1 MKISENISKKT
12 DILSRIGNTPLVE
25 IKKVFHSP
33 HTRILAKCEWFNP
46 GGSVKDRA
54 AARIVSQAEKTGLLR
69 PGKTILDAT
78 SGNTGIALAMI
89 GALRGYA
96 VELALPKNVTPERKQ
111 ILASYGA
118 TFHLTDPLEGADGA
132 IQKARELAASDPDK
146 YYYSDQYSNPS
157 NWQAHF
163 HGTAPEIYHQL
174 DGEITHFLAGIG
186 TSGTFV
192 GTSRGLKKLDPRI
205 QVVSFIPSDPLH
217 GLEGL
222 KHLPT
227 AMVPAIYDPDI
238 ADTEL
243 TAETEEAYEMARRL
257 ALEEGLFVGP
267 SSAAAVVASIQLAQ
281 EISTGT
287 IVTVFPDSG
296 LKYVSEEFWDS

>member
-1 MKISENISKKT
+1 MTKIKKTPSIYEDFRENWQKT
-12 DILSRIGNTPLVE
+12 DILSRVGNTPLVE
-25 IKKVFHSP
+25 IKKVFHSS

-96 VELALPKNVTPERKQ
+96 VELALPKNVTPERKK
-111 ILASYGA
+111 ILSSYGA

-132 IQKARELAASDPDK
+132 IQKARELAASNPDK

-163 HGTAPEIYHQL
+163 YGTAPEIYHQL
-174 DGEITHFLAGIG
+174 DQF
-186 TSGTFV
+186 
-192 GTSRGLKKLDPRI
+192 
-205 QVVSFIPSDPLH
+205 
-217 GLEGL
+217 
-222 KHLPT
+222 
-227 AMVPAIYDPDI
+227 Y
-238 ADTEL
+238 L
-243 TAETEEAYEMARRL
+243 TL
-257 ALEEGLFVGP
+257 LL
-267 SSAAAVVASIQLAQ
+267 L
-281 EISTGT
+281 
-287 IVTVFPDSG
+287 
-296 LKYVSEEFWDS
+296 

>member
-1 MKISENISKKT
+1 MKTAGKTREKT
-12 DILSRIGNTPLVE
+12 DLMSRIGNTPLVE
-25 IKKVFHSP
+25 IRKVFHSP
-33 HTRILAKCEWFNP
+33 VTRIFGKCEWFNP

-54 AARIVSQAEKTGLLR
+54 AARMVLQAEKAGLLS

-96 VELALPKNVTPERKQ
+96 VELAMPENASPERKQ
-111 ILASYGA
+111 ILDSYGA
-118 TFHLTDPLEGADGA
+118 VMNLTNPLEGADGA

-146 YYYSDQYSNPS
+146 YYYADQYSNPS
-157 NWQAHF
+157 NWEAHF
-163 HGTAPEIYHQL
+163 YGTAREIHGQL
-174 DGEITHFLAGIG
+174 DGEITHFVAGIG

-192 GTSRGLKKLDPRI
+192 GTSRGLKELDPSI
-205 QVVSFIPSDPLH
+205 QVVSFIPSTPLH

-227 AMVPAIYDPDI
+227 AMVPAIYDPNLTDM
-238 ADTEL
+238 EL
-243 TAETEEAYEMARRL
+243 EVDTEEAYTMARRL

-267 SSAAAVVASIQLAQ
+267 SAAAAVIAAIEVAGTIPG
-281 EISTGT
+281 GT
-287 IVTVFPDSG
+287 IVTVFPDGG
-296 LKYVSEEFWDS
+296 LKYVSEEFWAG